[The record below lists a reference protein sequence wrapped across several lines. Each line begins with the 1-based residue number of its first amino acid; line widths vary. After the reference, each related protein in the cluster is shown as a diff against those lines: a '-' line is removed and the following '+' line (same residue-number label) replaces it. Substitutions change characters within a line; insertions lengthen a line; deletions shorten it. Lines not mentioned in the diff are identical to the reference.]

1 MITGRSANNA
11 AAVGELCAAGLRTRR
26 AHGVLPAADT
36 GGARWVWRPT
46 ARRLTGFTLLELIVV
61 LGLVGVLLGLAAP
74 SLRGFFASRQTAD
87 AAAQMLALTQL
98 AGTRAASQG
107 TVYRLNIDLQSNTY
121 WLTVQQAGTFVDL
134 NCEFGRRFQ
143 LPEGTSIHV
152 QAPSAGSPVSTID
165 FYPSGRTEEAA
176 IELKGRQGE
185 VFQLICES
193 ATEAFHVVS
202 PIEAQRL

>member
-1 MITGRSANNA
+1 LITGRSANNA

-36 GGARWVWRPT
+36 GGARWDWRPT

-98 AGTRAASQG
+98 AGTRAAAQG
-107 TVYRLNIDLQSNTY
+107 SVYRLNIDLQSSTY